1 MSDYDPMAVEARWQA
16 RWDRAGLFRVD
27 DCDPDRKQYY
37 CLEMLPYPSGK
48 LHMGHV
54 RNYAIGDAVA
64 RFHRMQGEQVL
75 HVIGWDSFGLPAEN
89 AAIQKGEAPR
99 RWTLENIATMRSQ
112 LQRLGLGYDWNRE
125 IATCLPEYYRWN
137 QWFFLRMLEKGIAY
151 RTSRPLNWCDSCN
164 TVLAN
169 EQVVSGR
176 CWRCDSPVA
185 RRQFEQWFL
194 KITDYAQELL
204 DNLNGLESW
213 PEKVRSMQQNWI
225 GRSEGAEVAFAV
237 DGSDLKIRVFTTRID
252 TIYGATYLALA
263 AEHPDIPELIRD
275 VAERKAVQAFLDEQ
289 LARNLEDRFADT
301 AEKQGVFTGRYAV
314 NPFSGEKVPIWI
326 GNFVLTDVGSGA
338 IMSVPAHDERDFAFA
353 RKYGLTIRPV
363 VRPVD
368 GEPLDPATME
378 GAFSD
383 YGIACTSGR
392 FDGLHTEAA
401 GEVMGR
407 HAEEHGFG
415 KRTVTYRL
423 KDWGISRQ
431 RYWGTPIPVIHCPD
445 CGPVGVPDDQ
455 LPVLL
460 PEEIEFSG
468 EGGSPL
474 ARVPSFVETSCPSC
488 QGPARRDTD
497 TMDTFVDS
505 CWYYFRYLDPR
516 NGDQPFDWEQARSW
530 FPVDLYIGGVEHA
543 TMHLI
548 YTRFWTMM
556 MRDLGLVDIDEP
568 VLRLFTQG
576 MVNKDGFKMS
586 KSRGNV
592 VDPDDLIERYGA
604 DTIRLFSLFAAP
616 PDRGLDWNEAGVE
629 GCHRFLTRLA
639 RTVGRVASHLPASG
653 TPEPMGECNGDT
665 LLLRRKT
672 HQTIARVTFNL
683 GPRMHLNIPVSAI
696 MELVN
701 TATPLLKRL
710 GGGDDGSGLPWAL
723 RECFE
728 TVALLLTPFAP
739 HFAEDIWERLGNR
752 RFISDAAWPVAR
764 QDLMEEDEVTVVVQV
779 NGKLRARLTV
789 AAGVDRE
796 VALAAAREDEGV
808 ARYLDGKQLRKVIF
822 VPDKLLNLVVG

>member
-1 MSDYDPMAVEARWQA
+1 MKEYDPQAIEARWQA
-16 RWDRAGLFRVD
+16 RWDEAELFRVD
-27 DCDPDRKQYY
+27 DADPGRKSFY

-64 RFHRMQGEQVL
+64 RFHRMQREQVL

-99 RWTLENIATMRSQ
+99 RWTLDNIATMRSQ

-151 RTSRPLNWCDSCN
+151 RTERPLNWCDSCH

-169 EQVVSGR
+169 EQVVAGL
-176 CWRCDSPVA
+176 CWRCDSPVS

-194 KITDYAQELL
+194 RITDYAQELL
-204 DNLNGLESW
+204 DNLDGLESW
-213 PEKVRSMQQNWI
+213 PLKVRSMQQNWI
-225 GRSEGAEVAFAV
+225 GRSEGAEIHFKVH
-237 DGSDLKIRVFTTRID
+237 DSDLSICVFTTRID
-252 TIYGATYLALA
+252 TIHGATSIALA
-263 AEHPDIPELIRD
+263 AEHPAIRELIRGAD
-275 VAERKAVQAFLDEQ
+275 EQGAVQAFLDEQ

-314 NPFSGEKVPIWI
+314 NPFSGERIPIWVA
-326 GNFVLTDVGSGA
+326 NFVLTDVGTGA

-353 RKYGLTIRPV
+353 RKYDLTIRPV
-363 VRPVD
+363 VRPAGGEAPDPD
-368 GEPLDPATME
+368 GMTA
-378 GAFSD
+378 ACSD
-383 YGIACTSGR
+383 YGMVCSSAG
-392 FDGLHTEAA
+392 FDGLTTEEAMD
-401 GEVMGR
+401 VMGR

-415 KRTVTYRL
+415 RRTVTYRL

-474 ARVPSFVETSCPSC
+474 ARVPSFVETTCPTC
-488 QGPARRDTD
+488 QGPARRETD

-516 NGDQPFDWEQARSW
+516 NEDQPFDWEKARSW

-568 VLRLFTQG
+568 VTRLFTQG

-586 KSRGNV
+586 KSKGNV

-629 GCHRFLTRLA
+629 GCHRFLKRLA
-639 RTVGRVASHLPASG
+639 RTVDRVLPLLPGAAE
-653 TPEPMGECNGDT
+653 PEPPTACAGEV
-665 LLLRRKT
+665 LALRRKT
-672 HQTIARVTFNL
+672 HQTISKVTFNL

-701 TATPLLKRL
+701 VVNPLTERL
-710 GGGDDGSGLPWAL
+710 EDASRSDGLSWAV

-739 HFAEDIWERLGNR
+739 HFAEEIWHRLGNDG
-752 RFISDAAWPVAR
+752 FVSDAHWPSAR
-764 QDLMEEDEVTVVVQV
+764 AELLVEDEVTVVVQV
-779 NGKLRARLTV
+779 NGKLRDRLNLARG
-789 AAGVDRE
+789 ADQDS
-796 VALAAAREDEGV
+796 ALAAARNSAAV
-808 ARYLDGKQLRKVIF
+808 ARHLEDKPLRKIIY

>member
-1 MSDYDPMAVEARWQA
+1 MKDYDSQGVETRWQA
-16 RWDRAGLFRVD
+16 RWKESGLFRTGEA
-27 DCDPDRKQYY
+27 DPDRKQFY

-64 RFHRMQGEQVL
+64 RFHRMRGEQVF

-99 RWTLENIATMRSQ
+99 RWTLDNIATMRSQ
-112 LQRLGLGYDWNRE
+112 LQRLGLGYDWDRE

-151 RTSRPLNWCDSCN
+151 RTDRPLNWCDSCN

-194 KITDYAQELL
+194 RITDYAQELL
-204 DNLNGLESW
+204 DNLDRMEDW

-225 GRSEGAEVAFAV
+225 GRSEGAEVLFAV
-237 DGSDLKIRVFTTRID
+237 DGSPLKIQVFTTRID
-252 TIYGATYLALA
+252 TIFGATYVALA
-263 AEHPDIPELIRD
+263 AEHRFIEELIRD
-275 VAERKAVQAFLDEQ
+275 VPERQGVEAFLREQ

-301 AEKQGVFTGRYAV
+301 ADKQGVFTGRYAV
-314 NPFSGEKVPIWI
+314 NPFTGERIPIWI
-326 GNFVLTDVGSGA
+326 ANFVLTDVGTGA
-338 IMSVPAHDERDFAFA
+338 IMSVPAHDQRDFEFA
-353 RKYGLTIRPV
+353 RKYGLPIRPV
-363 VRPVD
+363 VRPAD
-368 GEPLDPATME
+368 GGEPDPDKME
-378 GAFSD
+378 LAFGD
-383 YGIACTSGR
+383 YGVACRSGS
-392 FDGLHTEAA
+392 FDGLATREAQSRMA
-401 GEVMGR
+401 Q
-407 HAEEHGFG
+407 HAEDGGFG

-431 RYWGTPIPVIHCPD
+431 RYWGTPIPVIHCPG

-460 PEEIEFSG
+460 PEDVEFTG

-474 ARVPSFVETSCPSC
+474 AGVPSFVETTCPEC
-488 QGPARRDTD
+488 GGPARRDTD

-505 CWYYFRYLDPR
+505 CWYYFRYLDPH
-516 NGDQPFDWEQARSW
+516 NEEKPFDWDKAGPW

-556 MRDLGLVDIDEP
+556 MRDLGLVDLDEP
-568 VLRLFTQG
+568 VTRLFTQG
-576 MVNKDGFKMS
+576 MVNKDGSKMS

-592 VDPDDLIERYGA
+592 VDPDELVEKYGA

-629 GCHRFLTRLA
+629 GCHRFLNRLS
-639 RTVGRVASHLPASG
+639 RLVGSAVADLPPAGSA
-653 TPEPMGECNGDT
+653 EPGGGWSEDA
-665 LLLRRKT
+665 LELRRKT
-672 HQTIARVTFNL
+672 HQAIARVTLNL
-683 GPRMHLNIPVSAI
+683 GPRMHLNTPVSTV
-696 MELVN
+696 MELIN
-701 TATPLLKRL
+701 FAAPLAAGLPDRPE
-710 GGGDDGSGLPWAL
+710 GGIPWAL

-728 TVALLLTPFAP
+728 SVALLLTPFAP
-739 HFAEDIWERLGNR
+739 HFAEELWERLGKD
-752 RFISDAAWPVAR
+752 RFVSDTAWPVAR
-764 QDLMEEDEVTVVVQV
+764 EDLMVADQVTVVVQV
-779 NGKLRARLTV
+779 NGKLRARLKLDR
-789 AAGVDRE
+789 GVDKDA
-796 VALAAAREDEGV
+796 ALAAARAEESVDRHLYDREV
-808 ARYLDGKQLRKVIF
+808 RKVIY

>member
-1 MSDYDPMAVEARWQA
+1 
-16 RWDRAGLFRVD
+16 
-27 DCDPDRKQYY
+27 
-37 CLEMLPYPSGK
+37 
-48 LHMGHV
+48 MGHV
-54 RNYAIGDAVA
+54 RNYAIGDAIA

-99 RWTLENIATMRSQ
+99 RWTLDNIATMRTQ

-137 QWFFLRMLEKGIAY
+137 QWFFLRMLEKGVAY
-151 RTSRPLNWCDSCN
+151 RTNRPLNWCDSCN

-194 KITDYAQELL
+194 RITDYAQELL
-204 DNLNGLESW
+204 DNLDRLELW
-213 PEKVRSMQQNWI
+213 PEKVRTMQKNWI
-225 GRSEGAEVAFAV
+225 GRSEGAELLFDV
-237 DGSDLKIRVFTTRID
+237 DGSDLKIKVFTTRID
-252 TIYGATYLALA
+252 TTYGATYLALA
-263 AEHPDIPELIRD
+263 AEHPDIQELIRD
-275 VAERKAVQAFLDEQ
+275 VPERDAVQAFLDEQ
-289 LARNLEDRFADT
+289 LAHNLEDRFADA
-301 AEKQGVFTGRYAV
+301 AEKLGVFTGRYAV
-314 NPFSGEKVPIWI
+314 NPFSGERVPIWI
-326 GNFVLTDVGSGA
+326 ANFVLTDVGTGA

-363 VRPVD
+363 VKPVD
-368 GEPLDPATME
+368 GEVPDPETMT
-378 GAFSD
+378 GAFSG
-383 YGIACTSGR
+383 YGTSCASAG
-392 FDGLHTEAA
+392 FDGLATEEAKEA
-401 GEVMGR
+401 MGN
-407 HAEEHGFG
+407 HAEQNRFG

-460 PEEIEFSG
+460 PEEIEFTG

-474 ARVPSFVETSCPSC
+474 ARVPSFVETTCPTC
-488 QGPARRDTD
+488 KGPARRDTD

-505 CWYYFRYLDPR
+505 CWYYFRYLDPK
-516 NGDQPFDWEQARSW
+516 NSDQPFDWKKARSW

-568 VLRLFTQG
+568 VDRLFTQG

-586 KSRGNV
+586 KSKGNV
-592 VDPDDLIERYGA
+592 VDPDDLVARYGA

-629 GCHRFLTRLA
+629 GCYRFLVRLA
-639 RTVGRVASHLPASG
+639 RTVDNVVSSLPGPG
-653 TPEPMGECNGDT
+653 TPEPAGGCSGDA
-665 LLLRRKT
+665 LALRRKT

-683 GPRMHLNIPVSAI
+683 GPRMHLNTVVSAV
-696 MELVN
+696 MELI
-701 TATPLLKRL
+701 KY
-710 GGGDDGSGLPWAL
+710 GGAVDGAGGRP
-723 RECFE
+723 
-728 TVALLLTPFAP
+728 
-739 HFAEDIWERLGNR
+739 R
-752 RFISDAAWPVAR
+752 RR
-764 QDLMEEDEVTVVVQV
+764 
-779 NGKLRARLTV
+779 
-789 AAGVDRE
+789 
-796 VALAAAREDEGV
+796 
-808 ARYLDGKQLRKVIF
+808 
-822 VPDKLLNLVVG
+822 